1 MALTP
6 EDKTY
11 IKETTTEIVKTAIHD
26 ALEEF
31 AIVVNDS
38 FQAMHQRFDLLEIRV
53 GNLESKTA
61 ILEARFTEMDGRLE
75 RKIDLLFDAIA
86 YRSEDSAV
94 KSGR

>member
-1 MALTP
+1 MALTS

-11 IKETTTEIVKTAIHD
+11 IKETTTEIVKAAIHD

-61 ILEARFTEMDGRLE
+61 ILETRFTEMDGRLE

-94 KSGR
+94 KAGR